1 MEFNYSEAFSR
12 NIGWLTKSEQLS
24 LANKRVAIAGLGG
37 VGGSHLLTLAR
48 LGIGQF
54 NISDLDTFELA
65 NMNRQAGASMS
76 TLGEE
81 KIDVLE
87 RMAKDINPELNIK
100 QFSNGVTLENL
111 DDFLDGVD
119 VYIDGLDFFQLDIRR
134 AVFKAC
140 YDKGIS
146 TVTAAP
152 IGMGSA
158 LLIFLPGKMSFDDYF
173 QLEGYS
179 KPEQYIRFLAGL
191 APSMLHAGYI
201 ADQSRVDFDNKKGPS
216 TPMACDFCAGIA
228 ATQALKILLKRGDV
242 IAAPHGLHFD
252 AYRNKL
258 KKTWRPMGNSNP
270 LQRLL
275 IQIIKHKLAISQN

>member
-1 MEFNYSEAFSR
+1 MEFNYTEAFSR
-12 NIGWLTKSEQLS
+12 NIGWLTENEQHT

-76 TLGEE
+76 TLNQN

-87 RMAKDINPELNIK
+87 RMATDINPELNINK
-100 QFSNGVTLENL
+100 FSNGVTLENL
-111 DDFLDGVD
+111 DEFLDGVD

-140 YDKGIS
+140 YDKGIP
-146 TVTAAP
+146 TITAAP
-152 IGMGSA
+152 IGMGTA
-158 LLIFLPGKMSFDDYF
+158 LLVFLPGKMSFDDYF
-173 QLEGYS
+173 QLVGYS
-179 KPEQYIRFLAGL
+179 ETEQYIRFLAGL
-191 APSMLHAGYI
+191 APSMMHASYI
-201 ADQSRVDFDNKKGPS
+201 ADQSRVDFENKKGPS

-228 ATQALKILLKRGDV
+228 ATQALKLLLKRGKV
-242 IAAPHGLHFD
+242 VAAPYGLHFD
-252 AYRNKL
+252 AYKNKL
-258 KKTWRPMGNSNP
+258 KKTWRPMGNNNP
-270 LQRLL
+270 LQRVL
-275 IQIIKHKLAISQN
+275 IQIIKGKLANSKR

>member
-12 NIGWLTKSEQLS
+12 NIGWLTESEQLS

-87 RMAKDINPELNIK
+87 RMVKDINPELIINK
-100 QFSNGVTLENL
+100 FPNGVTLENL

-140 YDKGIS
+140 YEKGIP

-152 IGMGSA
+152 IGMGTA

-179 KPEQYIRFLAGL
+179 ETEQYIRFLAGL
-191 APSMLHAGYI
+191 APSMMHAGYI
-201 ADQSRVDFDNKKGPS
+201 ADQSRVDFGNKKGPS

-228 ATQALKILLKRGDV
+228 ATQALKLLLKRGKV
-242 IAAPHGLHFD
+242 VAAPHGLHFD
-252 AYRNKL
+252 AYKNKF
-258 KKTWRPMGNSNP
+258 KKTWRPMGNNNP

-275 IQIIKHKLAISQN
+275 IKIIKAKLASSKR